1 MKKKPFN
8 IIAVFVIVSMGLSAF
23 AENKSAKSRTTLT
36 MEEFIKTAVKNDESF
51 EEILAAQLALKYSK
65 DLALP
70 AKDLILSV
78 KGQNEFYI
86 NQDRSDPGIA
96 VSLSKLFPYAGS
108 EISAEYS
115 ATPYSNS
122 KGVSSAISF
131 YFSQPIAKNAFGKAV
146 GLQDKITG
154 VETKIAAYQITEA
167 YEDYL
172 ALTIVAYYNWYL
184 AFENLKIGHSSY
196 EQSLKLLENIKKR
209 KKSSIALDID
219 VNKIKIQVLGK
230 KENLIALEKEYD
242 TSFNLIK
249 QAIRYEGAD
258 ILKPS
263 NPFKFGES
271 EISFK
276 EEYKQFTDSSRT
288 YDILKLLEEKSSL
301 NVDKYADNLLPSTN
315 FLFGYQVSGLD
326 FGVKSSDSNL
336 FAGLSLKWL
345 FSDQA
350 GRANHEIAKISD
362 KTTFLSNRSKYARFE
377 SDLKN
382 LFLQLEREKKL
393 IETGAEKIKLSKL
406 ILADETTNYSY
417 GKVSLNDLIDAV
429 NRIDENN
436 FSKLGHL
443 VRYKILITEWLR
455 ITDRLVSSK
464 NLAVR

>member
-172 ALTIVAYYNWYL
+172 ASIIVVYYNWYS
-184 AFENLKIGHSSY
+184 AFENLKIGNSSY
-196 EQSLKLLENIKKR
+196 EQSMKLLENIKKR
-209 KKSSIALDID
+209 RKSSVALAID
-219 VNKIKIQVLGK
+219 VNKVKIQVLGK
-230 KENLIALEKEYD
+230 KEN
-242 TSFNLIK
+242 
-249 QAIRYEGAD
+249 
-258 ILKPS
+258 
-263 NPFKFGES
+263 
-271 EISFK
+271 
-276 EEYKQFTDSSRT
+276 
-288 YDILKLLEEKSSL
+288 
-301 NVDKYADNLLPSTN
+301 
-315 FLFGYQVSGLD
+315 
-326 FGVKSSDSNL
+326 
-336 FAGLSLKWL
+336 
-345 FSDQA
+345 
-350 GRANHEIAKISD
+350 
-362 KTTFLSNRSKYARFE
+362 
-377 SDLKN
+377 
-382 LFLQLEREKKL
+382 
-393 IETGAEKIKLSKL
+393 
-406 ILADETTNYSY
+406 
-417 GKVSLNDLIDAV
+417 
-429 NRIDENN
+429 
-436 FSKLGHL
+436 
-443 VRYKILITEWLR
+443 
-455 ITDRLVSSK
+455 
-464 NLAVR
+464 